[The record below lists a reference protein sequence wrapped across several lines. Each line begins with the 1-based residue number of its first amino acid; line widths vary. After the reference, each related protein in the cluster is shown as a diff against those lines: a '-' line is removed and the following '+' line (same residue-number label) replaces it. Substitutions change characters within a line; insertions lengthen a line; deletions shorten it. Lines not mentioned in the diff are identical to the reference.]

1 MYAAD
6 ALQAALYA
14 ALSGH
19 IGAPVYD
26 YVPPG
31 AAMPYV
37 VIGHL
42 TETPDD
48 LHDRE
53 GSDVTATLHIWSDAT
68 GTRETNEILAAMDA
82 ALHHRR
88 LVVDG
93 VHCWSVVREFTE
105 ILRDQDVETGRP
117 LRHAVTRYRIGLQ
130 EAG

>member
-6 ALQAALYA
+6 ALQAAIYQALNGHVGA
-14 ALSGH
+14 A
-19 IGAPVYD
+19 VYD

-31 AAMPYV
+31 TPYPYV

-42 TETPDD
+42 TEVPDD

-68 GTRETNEILAAMDA
+68 GTKEVNDILAAMDA

-88 LVVDG
+88 LTVDG
-93 VHCWSVVREFTE
+93 AHCWAVVREFTE
-105 ILRDQDVETGRP
+105 VLRDQDVETGRP
-117 LRHAVTRYRIGLQ
+117 LRHAVARYRFGL
-130 EAG
+130 EAI